1 VQRAAGHE
9 VETYFYLEITLPHR
23 ERDWLAQQLGLRGF
37 PAFEERARPGGACL
51 VIYAQSRAEL
61 ERVAAELR
69 ADARAG
75 SPGLSLGCRIE
86 RAPEDWALA
95 WTEHL
100 KPVQLTPSLMLH
112 PSLPPAVPDARALY
126 LEPAFAFGFGEHAST
141 RLLASWVEARCRAH
155 PGCSLLDVGCG
166 TGVLALVAC
175 KSGAGRVLGVDT
187 SGPAVQAARSNSS
200 LNRLSATFLQQ
211 DAGEL
216 DEPFDY
222 VVANIE
228 APILMAASTAIAR
241 CARSAKAL
249 ALSGFIHEQVPEL
262 VQHYAQLGIALHQ
275 EACEEDWCL
284 LSSVTHRR

>member
-1 VQRAAGHE
+1 VQRAA
-9 VETYFYLEITLPHR
+9 VETYFCLEITLPHR
-23 ERDWLAQQLGLRGF
+23 DRDWLAEQLAPRGF
-37 PAFEERARPGGACL
+37 SAFEERSRPGGACL

-69 ADARAG
+69 AGARARRA
-75 SPGLSLGCRIE
+75 GLALGCRLE
-86 RAPEDWALA
+86 LAPDDWALG
-95 WTEHL
+95 WTAYL
-100 KPVQLTPSLMLH
+100 QPVQLTPSLTLH
-112 PSLPPAVPDARALY
+112 PSAPGAVPDPNALY

-141 RLLASWVEARCRAH
+141 RLMASWVESRCRAH

-175 KSGAGRVLGVDT
+175 KRGAGRVLGVDT
-187 SGPAVQAARSNSS
+187 SAPAVQAARSNAA
-200 LNRLSATFLQQ
+200 LNRLSASFSQQ

-216 DEPFDY
+216 DEQFDY

-228 APILMAASTAIAR
+228 APILIAASVAIAR

-262 VQHYAQLGIALHQ
+262 VQHYATLGVVLHQ
-275 EACEEDWCL
+275 KASEEDWCL
-284 LSSVTHRR
+284 LSSH

>member
-1 VQRAAGHE
+1 M
-9 VETYFYLEITLPHR
+9 ETYFCLEITLPHR
-23 ERDWLAQQLGLRGF
+23 DRDWLAEQLGRRGF
-37 PAFEERARPGGACL
+37 PAFEERSRPAGACL
-51 VIYAQSRAEL
+51 VIYASSRAEL

-69 ADARAG
+69 AEARARR
-75 SPGLSLGCRIE
+75 PGLALSSKIE

-100 KPVQLTPSLMLH
+100 QPVQLTPSLTLH
-112 PSLPPAVPDARALY
+112 PNPPPAIPDPSALY

-141 RLLASWVEARCRAH
+141 RLLASWVESECRAH

-187 SGPAVQAARSNSS
+187 SEPAVQAARGNAA
-200 LNRLSATFLQQ
+200 LNQLSATFQQQ

-228 APILMAASTAIAR
+228 APILIAASTAIAR

-249 ALSGFIHEQVPEL
+249 ALSGFIREQVPEL
-262 VQHYAQLGIALHQ
+262 VQHYAALGLALHL
-275 EACEEDWCL
+275 EASEEDWCL
-284 LSSVTHRR
+284 LSGSPGPLTPDP